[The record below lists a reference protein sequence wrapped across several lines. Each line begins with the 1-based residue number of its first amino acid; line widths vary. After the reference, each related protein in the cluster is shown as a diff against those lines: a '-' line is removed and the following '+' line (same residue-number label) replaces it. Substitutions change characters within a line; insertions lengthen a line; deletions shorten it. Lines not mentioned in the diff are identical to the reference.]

1 MPGHASSF
9 AELEAHEQRRA
20 RATRW
25 LLAALGLCAGQ
36 LMLWL
41 TLRRVIGDAGV
52 AVMAAIAAAQVVSGV
67 LAVVAGVQLRRA
79 DRAGL
84 ARGLA
89 LAAVLVG
96 AAAGLAAPAM
106 WIGGAAHVALRG
118 LDELDIPSLASP

>member
-9 AELEAHEQRRA
+9 AELEAYEQGRA

-41 TLRRVIGDAGV
+41 TLWRVIGDAGV
-52 AVMAAIAAAQVVSGV
+52 AVMAVIAAAQAVSGV
-67 LAVVAGVQLRRA
+67 LAVIAGVQLRRA
-79 DRAGL
+79 DRGDL

-89 LAAVLVG
+89 LGAVLVG
-96 AAAGLAAPAM
+96 AVVGLAAPAI
-106 WIGGAAHVALRG
+106 WIGGSLNVSLRG